1 MQMQAIGREDR
12 DKFLRDK
19 FETQNIAMGVFN
31 KLPQVAGFGLAGD
44 ALATFGLMPDSMMQA
59 PGRMGFRQQGFG
71 DLVAGAGV
79 ISDTVNLSQALVK
92 YANGDDDVSTRQLVD
107 KVRRLVPLANTI
119 GVGQMTKASV
129 DLLED

>member
-1 MQMQAIGREDR
+1 M
-12 DKFLRDK
+12 
-19 FETQNIAMGVFN
+19 
-31 KLPQVAGFGLAGD
+31 
-44 ALATFGLMPDSMMQA
+44 
-59 PGRMGFRQQGFG
+59 
-71 DLVAGAGV
+71 AGAGV
-79 ISDTVNLSQALVK
+79 ISDAVNLSQALVK